1 MGTAEDFVPL
11 PILQDHFEAA
21 PVLHVRRS
29 HALNV
34 LSCRRHGSGHQV
46 SLCQRVPVIATGGDD
61 VVDEE
66 QGSCP
71 AKFYRRTCNG
81 AVKTVRSRI
90 DNPAR
95 SSHTIAGSPA
105 CPEAKD
111 HLHPLNFVALSEQ
124 RSKFAAGRTS
134 DRDGSVVFQL
144 TDI

>member
-46 SLCQRVPVIATGGDD
+46 SLCQRVPLTATSGDD

-71 AKFYRRTCNG
+71 ARFYRRT
-81 AVKTVRSRI
+81 VTVRAGREEAASQPGAAKDRRRAWFSSRLFQVGSFSRSRRLAI
-90 DNPAR
+90 RSKPAASAR
-95 SSHTIAGSPA
+95 S
-105 CPEAKD
+105 
-111 HLHPLNFVALSEQ
+111 LSARLSTY
-124 RSKFAAGRTS
+124 RSWFDTP
-134 DRDGSVVFQL
+134 
-144 TDI
+144 

>member
-21 PVLHVRRS
+21 PVLHVRGS

-46 SLCQRVPVIATGGDD
+46 SLCQRVPLIATGGDD

-71 AKFYRRTCNG
+71 AKFYRRT
-81 AVKTVRSRI
+81 VTVRTR
-90 DNPAR
+90 PLG
-95 SSHTIAGSPA
+95 SHINNRRGQEPPWSIPGMDKSAMHS
-105 CPEAKD
+105 
-111 HLHPLNFVALSEQ
+111 
-124 RSKFAAGRTS
+124 
-134 DRDGSVVFQL
+134 
-144 TDI
+144 